1 MGHETKAQL
10 KDYVEVKIMKI
21 KTTVA
26 ALSVLSVLSFGAF
39 AADSIDA
46 AQAQNREAIGTVS
59 VSGVAS
65 SPMDMREML
74 NKKAEEKGVRRGRC
88 AETALPSAFAE
99 YAGGVHRKSG
109 GAQLQK
115 SGAGHPAGADRPAQD

>member
-1 MGHETKAQL
+1 
-10 KDYVEVKIMKI
+10 MKI

-74 NKKAEEKGVRRGRC
+74 NKKQKRKAQRPTRLRKLVAVTPGTLRLNCTNKPSSSCPTILPPVRGLFF
-88 AETALPSAFAE
+88 ALMTNIKTQMPF
-99 YAGGVHRKSG
+99 
-109 GAQLQK
+109 QLFLCLIKQ
-115 SGAGHPAGADRPAQD
+115 QY

>member
-1 MGHETKAQL
+1 
-10 KDYVEVKIMKI
+10 MKI

-65 SPMDMREML
+65 
-74 NKKAEEKGVRRGRC
+74 
-88 AETALPSAFAE
+88 FANG
-99 YAGGVHRKSG
+99 YA
-109 GAQLQK
+109 
-115 SGAGHPAGADRPAQD
+115 